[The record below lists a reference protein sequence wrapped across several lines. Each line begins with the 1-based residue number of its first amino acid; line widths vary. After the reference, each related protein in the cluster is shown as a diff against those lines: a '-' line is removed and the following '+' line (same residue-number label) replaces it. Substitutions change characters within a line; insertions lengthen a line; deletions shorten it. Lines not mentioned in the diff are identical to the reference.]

1 MKKMCF
7 VLLMIGG
14 LFAGTAGAQQ
24 IHLIGASTA
33 GSAGI
38 NLLQWV
44 ALDSASVTAQPS
56 ILQAYYM
63 ASSAF
68 DSYNGNYYLQGI
80 SADTS
85 GLFSFNTSTGAQ
97 SMAPYTNFT
106 NISDFDMSTG
116 RIYDLRLGP
125 PSSINIGEFDIAT
138 GTDSLVGV
146 ATEPGLDGLVVDA
159 ITFDANN
166 GILYYA
172 GPDGSGVYSLFAFH
186 VRANPFTW
194 TKVPL
199 TGSSGMYYL
208 NGLAFDN
215 PGNKLFAL
223 ERDFTGGFYTGAG
236 IVEIDRVTGMITPRV
251 AVPGLAGFVAGSF
264 CFDQNSESYLLV
276 GVDSA
281 FQYRM
286 VVVNTVSN
294 SCVNGFVPYGVSEVE
309 CDNTAFARA
318 FYATGTQE
326 AESSTAI
333 RVWPNPASDW
343 LNIAIDGR
351 MTGAID
357 AELVGMDGLC
367 KLRESWNSTAANR
380 LDVSRLPAGVYL
392 LRVVSEGISA
402 TRKVVLR

>member
-1 MKKMCF
+1 MKKMYF
-7 VLLMIGG
+7 ILLTIGG
-14 LFAGTAGAQQ
+14 LLAGTAGAQQ
-24 IHLIGASTA
+24 IHLVGASTA

-38 NLLQWV
+38 TLLQWV

-68 DSYNGNYYLQGI
+68 DSYNGLYYLQGI

-85 GLFSFNTSTGAQ
+85 GLFSYNTSTGAQ
-97 SMAPYTNFT
+97 SMAGYTNFT
-106 NISDFDMSTG
+106 NISEFDMSTG
-116 RIYDLRLGP
+116 RIYDLRIGP
-125 PSSINIGEFDIAT
+125 PSSININEFDIAT

-146 ATEPGLDGLVVDA
+146 ATEPGIDGLVVDA
-159 ITFDANN
+159 VTFDANN

-194 TKVPL
+194 TKVAL
-199 TGSSGMYYL
+199 TGPSGMFYL

-223 ERDFTGGFYTGAG
+223 ERDFAGGLYNGAG
-236 IVEIDRVTGMITPRV
+236 IVEIDRATGTVTPRV
-251 AVPGLAGFVAGSF
+251 AIPGLAGFVAGSF

-294 SCVNGFVPYGVSEVE
+294 TFVNGFVPDGVSEVE

-318 FYATGTQE
+318 FYATGTPE
-326 AESSTAI
+326 AESGSEI
-333 RVWPNPASDW
+333 RIWPNPAAEW
-343 LNIAIDGR
+343 LKIEAASS
-351 MTGAID
+351 MTGRVD
-357 AELVGMDGLC
+357 AELIGADGALRIRCNWDAPGSGSMD
-367 KLRESWNSTAANR
+367 LRG
-380 LDVSRLPAGVYL
+380 LPAGLYL
-392 LRVVSEGISA
+392 VRLISGNA
-402 TRKVVLR
+402 TMTRKVVVR